1 MWKELER
8 RFGNTAAISNI
19 LLVPL
24 QTAAKFGEEDSDK
37 LQAFA
42 DVCADVDS
50 QLDFLPGL
58 GCLNYLTAIGPIVE
72 NLPYSLRSKWEK
84 RVVQYAEKYDDAYPS
99 FKDFAA
105 MVREQARLKNY
116 PNVLAAAQ
124 PSNRKPK
131 GREHRP
137 RPPETDA
144 DPNRRVLKTGLDGK
158 KEPKKE
164 PELGEEKYC
173 HYHQRKGHLL
183 TECKA
188 FEKQALEVRN
198 ECVLKA
204 GLCFRCLSAGHRSSE
219 CNATVKCAKC
229 GDDRHPTALH
239 KEKPGTTRTEHGEEL
254 KTACTSVC
262 HNPFSG
268 GVSCS
273 KIVLVDVLC
282 ENRPQ
287 QSHRTYAIID
297 DQSNASMI
305 TPNVANRL
313 GATGPIVKYFL
324 TTGSGGR
331 EEKSGRRISGVVLR
345 SLTGIIAKL
354 PQLVECTNIPE
365 DKREIATPEMAR
377 RFSHL
382 KEIADEIPPCD
393 PKASVEILIGRDA
406 PELLKIRASR
416 NGPKGA
422 PWAQKLDLGWTISG

>member
-1 MWKELER
+1 MIEDANVSPDQEINYLRSYTKGDAQKVVNNYRQRQYRNPADALRDVWKDLER
-8 RFGNTAAISNI
+8 RFGNTAAITNV
-19 LLVPL
+19 LLVRL

-72 NLPYSLRSKWEK
+72 NLPHSLRSKWEK

-105 MVREQARLKNY
+105 MVQEQARLKNH

-137 RPPETDA
+137 RLPETDA

-158 KEPKKE
+158 NEPKKE

-183 TECKA
+183 AECKA

-219 CNATVKCAKC
+219 CNTTVKCAKC

-254 KTACTSVC
+254 KTAGTSVC
-262 HNPFSG
+262 HNPFSA

-297 DQSNASMI
+297 DQSNA
-305 TPNVANRL
+305 
-313 GATGPIVKYFL
+313 
-324 TTGSGGR
+324 
-331 EEKSGRRISGVVLR
+331 
-345 SLTGIIAKL
+345 
-354 PQLVECTNIPE
+354 
-365 DKREIATPEMAR
+365 
-377 RFSHL
+377 
-382 KEIADEIPPCD
+382 
-393 PKASVEILIGRDA
+393 
-406 PELLKIRASR
+406 
-416 NGPKGA
+416 
-422 PWAQKLDLGWTISG
+422 